1 MNITIEFC
9 ILKLVYVQNW
19 TKCPSQICPKRVFLV
34 ENRKGEQHHGLLH
47 FQTGLS
53 IKFLPKLTIFIFW
66 TKFTQKGISRLKQK
80 KKLKMAIVFRTDTFV
95 DEICPNRLSKISKQ
109 SIKSFLRHCPSKNS
123 AIWLAIWTCLAMPC
137 KYGSSNL

>member
-1 MNITIEFC
+1 MEQISKKKDTSSQKMNITIEFC

-66 TKFTQKGISRLKQK
+66 TKFTQKGYFPSQTK
-80 KKLKMAIVFRTDTFV
+80 KETENGHRI
-95 DEICPNRLSKISKQ
+95 PNWHFCGRNLSKQ
-109 SIKSFLRHCPSKNS
+109 AVQNIK
-123 AIWLAIWTCLAMPC
+123 AIYQVLFETLPF
-137 KYGSSNL
+137 

>member
-1 MNITIEFC
+1 MEQISKKKDTSSQKMNITIEFC

-19 TKCPSQICPKRVFLV
+19 TKCSSQICPKRVFLV

-66 TKFTQKGISRLKQK
+66 TKFAQKGYFPSQTKKETENGHRIPNIEIKFCTEFHLKLTLSWTK
-80 KKLKMAIVFRTDTFV
+80 FV
-95 DEICPNRLSKISKQ
+95 QTGCFQSKSVI
-109 SIKSFLRHCPSKNS
+109 
-123 AIWLAIWTCLAMPC
+123 
-137 KYGSSNL
+137 